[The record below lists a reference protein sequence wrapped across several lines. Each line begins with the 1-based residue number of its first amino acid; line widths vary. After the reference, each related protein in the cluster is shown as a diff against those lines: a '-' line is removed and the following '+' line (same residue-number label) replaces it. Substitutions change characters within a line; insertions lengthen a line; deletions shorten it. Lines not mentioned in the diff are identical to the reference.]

1 MSYFLLDAS
10 LSLQS
15 HAKAYI
21 KIYLLSLNLTPFKI
35 KKRITEKGE
44 KDGMKS
50 KPEIFALRVR
60 LSKRVCAP
68 QSKFRCLPLF
78 LHLIF

>member
-35 KKRITEKGE
+35 KKEL
-44 KDGMKS
+44 
-50 KPEIFALRVR
+50 LRR
-60 LSKRVCAP
+60 GK
-68 QSKFRCLPLF
+68 KME
-78 LHLIF
+78 